1 MLWSIDSC
9 QNRVTTDRYH
19 LTVPRARVFTHRG
32 RIIFCSYPLT
42 NYQFQMIVGSSSF
55 FQWFIWN
62 MLCLC
67 HYDSALL
74 RFWLQID
81 LGRENSAIFFK
92 YRRGRTFLTMVTRW
106 SRSTSNFYTL
116 TGQKFTG
123 EFMRKMYAASWNL
136 FTLTAE
142 ADRILGDVFNCLF
155 PLDVQNEIQV
165 LSKVFCYSRLVCLL
179 FFGSEMRRLSKSEIR
194 FRMVSFSFF
203 TLLVERDQRM
213 TIVRKVKSN
222 RLPCL

>member
-1 MLWSIDSC
+1 MPHNENFDFKLTSDAKNQPAITGRKDSC
-9 QNRVTTDRYH
+9 
-19 LTVPRARVFTHRG
+19 
-32 RIIFCSYPLT
+32 
-42 NYQFQMIVGSSSF
+42 
-55 FQWFIWN
+55 
-62 MLCLC
+62 
-67 HYDSALL
+67 
-74 RFWLQID
+74 FWLF
-81 LGRENSAIFFK
+81 SP
-92 YRRGRTFLTMVTRW
+92 W
-106 SRSTSNFYTL
+106 SRSTSNFCAL
-116 TGQKFTG
+116 IGQNLTG

-142 ADRILGDVFNCLF
+142 ADRILCDVFNCLF

-165 LSKVFCYSRLVCLL
+165 LSKVFIYSRLVCLL

-213 TIVRKVKSN
+213 TIMRKVKSN